1 MARPCI
7 PDHAR
12 GHRFVEGK
20 NAAGSGVIRRRGH
33 GAKLVL
39 QTRAMKRLPESK
51 RETHVAATMP
61 STYIS
66 ARSMT
71 MHEHEKS
78 STCPVHWPWR
88 PCPYVH
94 LLNMSVKI
102 PAICHTSPLSS
113 TLSLQPCASMPH
125 GRSPPPPHASPA
137 ASPTPELLFLS
148 FFSLGPGRFLSFNP
162 CRAHLQ

>member
-1 MARPCI
+1 M
-7 PDHAR
+7 
-12 GHRFVEGK
+12 
-20 NAAGSGVIRRRGH
+20 
-33 GAKLVL
+33 KL
-39 QTRAMKRLPESK
+39 LPESK

-137 ASPTPELLFLS
+137 TSPTPELIFLS
-148 FFSLGPGRFLSFNP
+148 FFSLGPGRYLSFSP
-162 CRAHLQ
+162 CRGPCAMRISRSACRPPTRRTSKLCCPNGLSGLKTNWAFGR